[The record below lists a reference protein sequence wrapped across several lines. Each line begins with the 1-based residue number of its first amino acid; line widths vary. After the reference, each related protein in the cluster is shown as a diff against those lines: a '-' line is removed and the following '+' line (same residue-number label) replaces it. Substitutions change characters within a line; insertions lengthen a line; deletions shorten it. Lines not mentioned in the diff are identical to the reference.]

1 MTSKQNVTF
10 FGSYS
15 ISNESLDKVHAVM
28 FEDVDDIVYLF
39 KVLSDPI
46 RLKILKALEIQ
57 ELCVCVLVEITDYKY
72 SALSYHLKLLK
83 DENLVS
89 SRRDKSFQT
98 YYLTDFGH
106 ELLKSIDKEFR
117 DL

>member
-1 MTSKQNVTF
+1 MNSKQNVTV
-10 FGSYS
+10 FGSYT
-15 ISNESLDKVHAVM
+15 ISKSTLDKVHAVM
-28 FEDVDDIVYLF
+28 SEDVDDMVYLF

-57 ELCVCVLVEITDYKY
+57 DLCVCVLVEITDYKH

-83 DENLVS
+83 DENLVG
-89 SRRDKSFQT
+89 SRRDKSFQI
-98 YYLTDFGH
+98 YYLTNFGY

-117 DL
+117 DV